1 MKKGA
6 GRVATMKAMAGKN
19 IKIPE
24 RPATEKQTVV
34 VIDDSITMRTIIQK
48 ELEAAGFA
56 VITFNDGLEAL
67 SSLSWMQKPP
77 DLITLDIDMPKMDG
91 FECCKKLREQ
101 EARGLFGSSEDRVPV
116 LFVSAN
122 DTFENRSRGFH
133 LGSLEFIS
141 KPFIRGDIA
150 TAVSRVLRP
159 QSTYAGMTALVVDD
173 HPGVRRMVVSCLQ
186 RIGLSILEAENGRE
200 AFDLIKENVNRVDL
214 AIVDFDMPIMRGD
227 EFIHLTRQLPE
238 AEHLPLLSLSASGE
252 TNAVL
257 QMFRAGATDYL
268 VKPFIAE
275 ELLAR
280 VQVHLQL
287 RRHVRHLEEMNKNLY
302 ESAVNDALTGLR
314 NKRYFQEAFE
324 ELFARALRARTDISC
339 LFFDLDHFKKVN
351 DTCGHGFGDYVLQ
364 TIGALVRKNIR
375 CGDLAARFGGEEFVV
390 VLPNTALDNAKFVAE
405 KIRALVEVHLFSDQG
420 RQWPV
425 TVSIG
430 VASLLEDQ
438 PANAS
443 DLLQLADQALY
454 LAKESGRNRV
464 ETHTM

>member
-1 MKKGA
+1 M
-6 GRVATMKAMAGKN
+6 
-19 IKIPE
+19 PS
-24 RPATEKQTVV
+24 RPKPDKQTVV
-34 VIDDSITMRTIIQK
+34 VIDDSATMRTIIQK
-48 ELEAAGFA
+48 ELEVAGFA
-56 VITFNDGLEAL
+56 VITFSDGLEAL
-67 SSLSWMQKPP
+67 SSLSWMHTPP
-77 DLITLDIDMPKMDG
+77 DLITMDIDMPRMDG
-91 FECCKKLREQ
+91 FVCCEKIRKQ
-101 EARGLFGSSEDRVPV
+101 EDRGLFGKSEARIPV

-133 LGSLEFIS
+133 LGSLDFIS
-141 KPFIRGDIA
+141 KPFKRGDIA
-150 TAVSRVLRP
+150 IAVSRVLRP
-159 QSTYAGMTALVVDD
+159 QTTFAGMTALIVDD
-173 HPGVRRMVVSCLQ
+173 NHGIRRMVATCLQ
-186 RIGLSILEAENGRE
+186 CIGLSTLEAENGKQ
-200 AFDLIKENVNRVDL
+200 AFDLIAADINRIDM
-214 AIVDFDMPIMRGD
+214 AIVDFNMPIMRGD
-227 EFIHLTRQLPE
+227 EFIHLTRRLPE
-238 AEHLPLLSLSASGE
+238 GEHLPLLSLSGCGE

-287 RRHVRHLEEMNKNLY
+287 RRYMRHLEEMNRNLY
-302 ESAVNDALTGLR
+302 DRAVNDGLTGLR
-314 NKRYFQEAFE
+314 NKRYFQEVFE
-324 ELFARALRARTDISC
+324 EFFASALRARADISC

-351 DTCGHGFGDYVLQ
+351 DTCGHSFGDYVLK
-364 TIGALVRKNIR
+364 TIGALVKKNVR
-375 CGDLAARFGGEEFVV
+375 CGDLAARFGGEEFVL
-390 VLPNTALDNAKFVAE
+390 VLPNTGLEKAQLVAE
-405 KIRALVEVHLFSDQG
+405 KIRALVEAHLFSDQG

-430 VASLLEDQ
+430 VASLREDH